1 MGAFCAWILGLVL
14 DDTISFNY
22 SVQPDAR
29 FNAIAREPFA
39 DLTVSTVV
47 ETLLIAARRALEQH
61 GLLNEAARLQ
71 LLSERLANRMTPA
84 DEMITRFLVSGEL
97 MHFGGLWPEQDA

>member
-1 MGAFCAWILGLVL
+1 M
-14 DDTISFNY
+14 
-22 SVQPDAR
+22 
-29 FNAIAREPFA
+29 
-39 DLTVSTVV
+39 
-47 ETLLIAARRALEQH
+47 